1 MEERNKVEAIMFALG
16 KDVAVSEVARLSGL
30 SDERVKEILNGM
42 KKEYDEGPG
51 SLKLVDKG
59 DFWKYTI
66 KDKYL
71 PLVSNLISETE
82 LDKSTMETLAVIA
95 WKYPILQSDVIK
107 IRHNKAY
114 EHMKRLK
121 ELGFI
126 QKEKSGRTFKIHLTE
141 KFFNYFDL
149 PTQDAKAAF
158 KKVIPEDIQKEIIGK
173 EKEISEKEKEI
184 EKIKKE
190 EEMKKAQEDPKPEPD
205 PPKPEPDPIPS
216 PEPTP
221 EPEPEPEPVPQPPPE
236 PEPGPEPVPE
246 PGPSPE
252 PEPVPEPVSPDKEE

>member
-16 KDVAVSEVARLSGL
+16 KDVAVSEVARLSSL
-30 SDERVKEILNGM
+30 SEDEVKKILNEM
-42 KKEYDEGPG
+42 KEDYDKGEG

-59 DFWKYTI
+59 DFWKFTI
-66 KDKYL
+66 KDRYL

-114 EHMKRLK
+114 EHMSRLK
-121 ELGFI
+121 ELGFVS
-126 QKEKSGRTFKIHLTE
+126 KEKCGRTYKIHLTD

-158 KKVIPEDIQKEIIGK
+158 KKVIPEEIQQEIIAK
-173 EKEISEKEKEI
+173 EKEIAEKEKEI
-184 EKIKKE
+184 EEINKKKE
-190 EEMKKAQEDPKPEPD
+190 DAKMKKNQEEPGEPKPEP
-205 PPKPEPDPIPS
+205 PV
-216 PEPTP
+216 P
-221 EPEPEPEPVPQPPPE
+221 EPEPIPEPEPLPE
-236 PEPGPEPVPE
+236 PEPGPL
-246 PGPSPE
+246 PE
-252 PEPVPEPVSPDKEE
+252 PEPVPEPEPIPEPENPDEED

>member
-1 MEERNKVEAIMFALG
+1 MEEKNRIEAIMFALG
-16 KDVAVSEVARLSGL
+16 KDVAISEVARLSNLG
-30 SDERVKEILNGM
+30 EKRVKEILNEM
-42 KKEYDEGPG
+42 KKEYDEGDN

-59 DFWKYTI
+59 DFWKFTI

-71 PLVSNLISETE
+71 PLVSNLITETE

-114 EHMKRLK
+114 DHMRRLK
-121 ELGFI
+121 EMGFI
-126 QKEKSGRTFKIHLTE
+126 AKERAGRTFKIHLTE

-149 PTQDAKAAF
+149 PSQDAKAAF
-158 KKVIPEDIQKEIIGK
+158 EKVIPKDIQKEIIDK

-184 EKIKKE
+184 EAKKE
-190 EEMKKAQEDPKPEPD
+190 GDKMKQDQEPEPE
-205 PPKPEPDPIPS
+205 PPAPQPPEPEPEPPMPPEPGPGPE

-221 EPEPEPEPVPQPPPE
+221 EPVEPN
-236 PEPGPEPVPE
+236 
-246 PGPSPE
+246 
-252 PEPVPEPVSPDKEE
+252 KE

>member
-1 MEERNKVEAIMFALG
+1 MEEKNRVEAIMFALG
-16 KDVAVSEVARLSGL
+16 KDVAISEVARLSGL
-30 SDERVKEILNGM
+30 SDEKVKSILNSM
-42 KKEYDEGPG
+42 KEDYDSSPS

-59 DFWKYTI
+59 EFWKFTI

-114 EHMKRLK
+114 DHMKQLK
-121 ELGFI
+121 ELGFVS
-126 QKEKSGRTFKIHLTE
+126 KERCGRTFKIHLTE

-158 KKVIPEDIQKEIIGK
+158 NKVIPEDIQKEILDK
-173 EKEISEKEKEI
+173 EQEIAEKEKEI
-184 EKIKKE
+184 ETMKDKDEIKKAVDEVKKPAE
-190 EEMKKAQEDPKPEPD
+190 E
-205 PPKPEPDPIPS
+205 PP
-216 PEPTP
+216 
-221 EPEPEPEPVPQPPPE
+221 VPPE
-236 PEPGPEPVPE
+236 PEPMPDPEPEPVPE
-246 PGPSPE
+246 PGPAPE
-252 PEPVPEPVSPDKEE
+252 PEPMPEPLSPDKEEGD